1 MYLALID
8 NAKEFSKVFVP
19 TYLFC
24 KIFQNDIVI
33 ILILD
38 LSFVYLDGKNEMW
51 ADVILLLLLTNG
63 WAKQL
68 RDD

>member
-51 ADVILLLLLTNG
+51 ADVILLLLLTHG